1 MSLPLLTATGLLAA
15 CVLDRCLGEPRR
27 WHPLLGFGRLAAGV
41 ESILNRAGRA
51 DTESYPLAQRLKG
64 LLALLL
70 LTGPLTALA
79 FWIQWRLLSSGLGAM
94 LVYGVVASFVLYWAL
109 GWRSLVQHLNE
120 IEAALQGGTIDEA
133 RAQVGRVVSRDCE
146 SLQWPDLRR
155 AAIESGLENTCDAI
169 VGPLF
174 WFLVAGIP
182 GAVLY
187 RLSNTLDALWGYR
200 TARHRHFGWAAA
212 RWDDL
217 LNLLPARLTALAFAL
232 SAPLVTGSWRSVPSA
247 LNAWRTQ
254 AGACASPNA
263 GPVMCAGAG
272 ALDVRL
278 GGPTS
283 YHGAAAEKPWM
294 GSEREPDQRDLR
306 RALVLINHSV
316 LLLLVPT
323 LLVLLILSGGGHG

>member
-27 WHPLLGFGRLAAGV
+27 WHPLVGFGRLAAGI
-41 ESILNRAGRA
+41 ESILNRPEKAGH
-51 DTESYPLAQRLKG
+51 SSAQRLRG

-79 FWIQWRLLSSGLGAM
+79 FWVQWRLLSAGLLGM
-94 LVYGVVASFVLYWAL
+94 LVYGVLASFVLYWAL

-120 IEAALQGGTIDEA
+120 IEAALQSGSIDEA
-133 RAQVGRVVSRDCE
+133 RAQVGRVVSRDCD

-155 AAIESGLENTCDAI
+155 AAIESGLENTSDAI

-200 TARHRHFGWAAA
+200 TAHYRYFGWATA

-232 SAPLVTGSWRSVPSA
+232 SAPLVTGSRRSVLSA

-263 GPVMCAGAG
+263 GPVMCVGAG
-272 ALDVRL
+272 ALNVRL

-283 YHGAAAEKPWM
+283 YHGAMTEKPWM
-294 GSEREPDQRDLR
+294 GSEREPDQSDLP
-306 RALVLINHSV
+306 RALALINRSV